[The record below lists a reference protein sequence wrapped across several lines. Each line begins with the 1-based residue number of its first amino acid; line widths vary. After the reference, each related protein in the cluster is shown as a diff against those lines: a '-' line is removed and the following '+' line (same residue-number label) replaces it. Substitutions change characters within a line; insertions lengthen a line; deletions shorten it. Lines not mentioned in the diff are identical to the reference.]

1 MLLLHFFADLALLL
15 FSMASNRRSSRAAWC
30 RLGKL
35 REERQM
41 TQINITGLEVAKLTA
56 VITGGGFKRSASKE
70 IAATRFYNAA
80 SNRGIAVVDAAI
92 ILEAATFEAASA
104 QLQALLAPPAAAK
117 KAAAERKTPV
127 AKDRAATEQKAGS
140 KIGAVMERAKSDH
153 GVSNSEIRSMTGW
166 AKLGGFFNAVTNSGF
181 DRHRVRED
189 GDTRWFVVAP
199 GSGCHAY
206 IRPAAG
212 EPFQRFGTYK
222 DADEASKAA
231 KETAA
236 ADGEDVSIEMIADT
250 AMLIT
255 ATT

>member
-1 MLLLHFFADLALLL
+1 
-15 FSMASNRRSSRAAWC
+15 
-30 RLGKL
+30 
-35 REERQM
+35 M

-56 VITGGGFKRSASKE
+56 LITGGGFKRSASKE
-70 IAATRFYNAA
+70 IAATRFYNEA
-80 SNRGIAVVDAAI
+80 SNRGIAVVDAANV
-92 ILEAATFEAASA
+92 LEAATFEAASA
-104 QLQALLAPPAAAK
+104 QLDALLAPPAPKTTAGPR
-117 KAAAERKTPV
+117 KAAA
-127 AKDRAATEQKAGS
+127 AGDRAATKPKAGS
-140 KIGAVMERAKSDH
+140 KISAVMERAKSDH

-166 AKLGGFFNAVTNSGF
+166 AKLGGFFNAVTNGGF

-206 IRPAAG
+206 VRPAAG

-231 KETAA
+231 KDSAA
-236 ADGEDVSIEMIADT
+236 ADGEDVSIEMIDDT